1 MIVVDKT
8 RLKAEWRNLD
18 YAKNLEEFL
27 EKVAMVKPLAKFSVS
42 DKCVRTERYND
53 RQDNDTIKTRH
64 FISNIR
70 VYENGERLGSISII
84 DRWRNGSN
92 ESAYGVESFRI
103 HKFKGNRNV
112 TTTNDMKKAISVAK
126 KMFTPREDIELVDL
140 IRNKVT
146 GFVVGAHGT
155 LVAQLRWDFNVEEEL
170 AFYAT
175 EAYKARRRGD
185 TTFSMPANPIS
196 ISNIATH
203 DDKCERYEVAKH
215 FKNMITA
222 KQGYGIKLNADNSL
236 IVYSYATDKVQ
247 RYESFYELPES
258 IQQKYAM
265 FKVLKSDE
273 AIATIGCHYGDGF
286 SFVVS

>member
-1 MIVVDKT
+1 MIAVDRSK
-8 RLKAEWRNLD
+8 LKAEWRNIG
-18 YAKNLEEFL
+18 YAKDLEEFL
-27 EKVAMVKPLAKFSVS
+27 EKVAMVKPLTKFSVS
-42 DKCVRTERYND
+42 DKCVKTERYND
-53 RQDNDTIKTRH
+53 KEDGTLKTRY

-70 VYENGERLGSISII
+70 VYENGERLGSISITS
-84 DRWRNGSN
+84 RWRNGSS
-92 ESAYGVESFRI
+92 EDAYGVESFRI
-103 HKFKGNRNV
+103 HKFKGNRNTA
-112 TTTNDMKKAISVAK
+112 TTSDLKKAVSIAK

-170 AFYAT
+170 AFHAT

-185 TTFSMPANPIS
+185 STFSMPANPIS
-196 ISNIATH
+196 ISNIAAH
-203 DDKCERYEVAKH
+203 DEKCERYEIAKH
-215 FKNMITA
+215 FKNMIAA
-222 KQGYGIKLNADNSL
+222 KQGYGVKLNADKSL
-236 IVYSYATDKVQ
+236 VVYSYATDTVQ

-273 AIATIGCHYGDGF
+273 AIATIGCNYGDGF

>member
-1 MIVVDKT
+1 MIAVDKSK
-8 RLKAEWRNLD
+8 LKAEWRNIG
-18 YAKNLEEFL
+18 YAKDLEEFL

-42 DKCVRTERYND
+42 DKCVKTERYND

-64 FISNIR
+64 FISSIR
-70 VYENGERLGSISII
+70 VYENGERLGSINITS
-84 DRWRNGSN
+84 RWRNGSS
-92 ESAYGVESFRI
+92 EDAFGVESFRI
-103 HKFKGNRNV
+103 HKFKGNRNMS
-112 TTTNDMKKAISVAK
+112 TTSDMKKAVSIAK
-126 KMFTPREDIELVDL
+126 KMFTPREDTELVDL

-155 LVAQLRWDFNVEEEL
+155 LIAQLRWDFSVEEEL

-185 TTFSMPANPIS
+185 TTFNMPAIPIS
-196 ISNIATH
+196 VSNIATH

-215 FKNMITA
+215 FKNMVAA
-222 KQGYGIKLNADNSL
+222 KQGYGLKLNADKSL
-236 IVYSYATDKVQ
+236 IVYSYATDTVQ

-265 FKVLKSDE
+265 FKVLKTDE